1 MAAASG
7 SGTFLAPGA
16 APLRRSPARSP
27 RARVRTTPTAK
38 GQKGVRRVVS
48 SPGQEQFP
56 PGSTL
61 GKMMNLR
68 LNKINWRVLND
79 AADKLE
85 GELASQPIL
94 GLVKAET
101 LLRGVDALEKEGR
114 GYREYILV
122 RSLGLKMWF
131 THATSRAGV
140 SDPRARCAVGKALA
154 SPDGEFNI
162 YRRVLAHAPLAKS
175 GDWEGFADGLAAD
188 ARAAADAVTDADLKT
203 AKVRYDASVAAAHFA
218 FLDAEIEN
226 AVEKIEH
233 AFENESENESES
245 AAFVSAVALVPW
257 LDPGTAPLSVA
268 TAANRA
274 TASAAEETADARKA
288 LSDDVES
295 MFGKK
300 KKKTKMPR
308 AASSS
313 VTAVSSLDKKDAS
326 VSLEKTLSKLVKK
339 QAEPTF
345 PEVDAWTVGEKQA
358 TGSDAVAAA
367 VAAAL
372 RLPTGCVLVVPT
384 DVFASAMTFDLG
396 EIGRN
401 RRVVSAAAFAA
412 ESAPKKEKVVILAF
426 DPAGAGADAAV
437 AAAAAKAKAS
447 AASTALLTV
456 ALAPGGACDAV
467 EGPEG
472 AAEAR
477 AEALERAAARA
488 GAA

>member
-1 MAAASG
+1 VKKRIGPSRAVIFSRTMAAASG

-16 APLRRSPARSP
+16 APLRRSPKRSP

-131 THATSRAGV
+131 THATTRAGV
-140 SDPRARCAVGKALA
+140 SEPRARCAVGKALA

-203 AKVRYDASVAAAHFA
+203 AKVRYDASVADGA
-218 FLDAEIEN
+218 LRVSRRGNRKRGQEN
-226 AVEKIEH
+226 RNSVRGRARKQKRRVRLRGR
-233 AFENESENESES
+233 ARALAGPGDR
-245 AAFVSAVALVPW
+245 AAFRRDGKKISRDGV
-257 LDPGTAPLSVA
+257 G
-268 TAANRA
+268 
-274 TASAAEETADARKA
+274 ARKTPFPPSSPRLFRTTSSPCSAKKRKRRRCREPKA
-288 LSDDVES
+288 LCRTPSRHS
-295 MFGKK
+295 
-300 KKKTKMPR
+300 TTR
-308 AASSS
+308 Q
-313 VTAVSSLDKKDAS
+313 
-326 VSLEKTLSKLVKK
+326 LV
-339 QAEPTF
+339 
-345 PEVDAWTVGEKQA
+345 W
-358 TGSDAVAAA
+358 
-367 VAAAL
+367 
-372 RLPTGCVLVVPT
+372 
-384 DVFASAMTFDLG
+384 
-396 EIGRN
+396 
-401 RRVVSAAAFAA
+401 RR
-412 ESAPKKEKVVILAF
+412 
-426 DPAGAGADAAV
+426 
-437 AAAAAKAKAS
+437 
-447 AASTALLTV
+447 
-456 ALAPGGACDAV
+456 
-467 EGPEG
+467 
-472 AAEAR
+472 R
-477 AEALERAAARA
+477 
-488 GAA
+488 